1 MDSKGGW
8 GAQRKT
14 GTITSPPEEAANA
27 IKKQIDM
34 TNVKKDCQQI
44 NQQVSSCWW
53 KEKNIQLGY
62 LDTDGNQEIKLIFL
76 KKDTSWRKEGKIKW
90 ELMGV

>member
-1 MDSKGGW
+1 VDSKGGW

-44 NQQVSSCWW
+44 NQQVSSC
-53 KEKNIQLGY
+53 
-62 LDTDGNQEIKLIFL
+62 
-76 KKDTSWRKEGKIKW
+76 
-90 ELMGV
+90 